1 MSKIL
6 IVTGASAGIGAATA
20 RMAPKKGYHRVV
32 VHYGRDQAGAEAVA
46 EDIRA
51 DGAKAI
57 VIGADVS
64 DMDALAEMFGEIAML
79 EPGPIDL
86 VNNAGIV
93 APKGG
98 IADLT
103 PDRVRRV
110 FEVNVFGAIEV
121 CRLAVLQ
128 MRDWGMG
135 GGIVNISSAAAR
147 LGAPGE
153 YTDYAASKGAID
165 TLTTGLA
172 DELAPEGIRVNC
184 LRPGPIE
191 TGIHAKGGQPDRLQS
206 MGAKIPLGRAGK
218 ADEIAAAALWLLS
231 DEASYMTK
239 AFLDVS
245 GGR

>member
-20 RMAPKKGYHRVV
+20 RLAPAKGYDRIV
-32 VHYGRDQAGAEAVA
+32 VHYGRDKAGAEAVA
-46 EDIRA
+46 ADVRA
-51 DGAKAI
+51 AGAQAL
-57 VIGADVS
+57 VLGADVS
-64 DMDALAEMFGEIAML
+64 DMGAIASMFEAIAAL
-79 EPGPIDL
+79 EPGAL
-86 VNNAGIV
+86 HLMNNAGIV

-103 PDRVRRV
+103 PERVSQV
-110 FEVNVFGAIEV
+110 FAVNVFGAVEV
-121 CRLAVLQ
+121 IRQSVQL
-128 MRDWGMG
+128 MRQWGLG
-135 GGIVNISSAAAR
+135 GSIVNISSAAAR

-172 DELAPEGIRVNC
+172 LELAKEGIRVNS

-191 TGIHAKGGQPDRLQS
+191 TEIHAKGGQPDRLKGMS
-206 MGAKIPLGRAGK
+206 DKIPMGRAGT
-218 ADEIAAAALWLLS
+218 AQEIAASALWLLS
-231 DEASYMTK
+231 EEASYVTN
-239 AFLDVS
+239 AFLDVT

>member
-1 MSKIL
+1 MSRIL

-20 RMAPKKGYHRVV
+20 RMGAQKGYERIV
-32 VHYGRDQAGAEAVA
+32 VHYGRDRDGAEAVA
-46 EDIRA
+46 ADIRA
-51 DGAKAI
+51 AGSEAF
-57 VIGADVS
+57 VMQADVS
-64 DMDALAEMFGEIAML
+64 DMQALAAMFAEVAKL
-79 EPGPIDL
+79 SPGPIYL

-93 APKGG
+93 APKAG

-103 PDRVRRV
+103 PERVRKV

-128 MRDWGMG
+128 MRAWGQG
-135 GGIVNISSAAAR
+135 GGIVNISSVAAR

-165 TLTTGLA
+165 SLTTGLA

-191 TGIHAKGGQPDRLQS
+191 TGIHAKGGQPDRLLT
-206 MGAKIPLGRAGK
+206 MGSKIPLGRAGT
-218 ADEIAAAALWLLS
+218 AEEIAAAALWLLS
-231 DEASYMTK
+231 DEASYVTK
-239 AFLDVS
+239 GFLDVS

>member
-1 MSKIL
+1 MSRLL

-20 RMAPKKGYHRVV
+20 RMAPEKGYHRVI
-32 VHYGRDQAGAEAVA
+32 VHYGRDRDGAEAVA
-46 EDIRA
+46 EDIRRN
-51 DGAKAI
+51 GAQA
-57 VIGADVS
+57 VVMGADVS
-64 DMDALAEMFGEIAML
+64 DMDAVAGMFGEIAMMR
-79 EPGPIDL
+79 PGPIDL

-103 PDRVRRV
+103 PERVRKV
-110 FEVNVFGAIEV
+110 FEVNVLGAVEV
-121 CRLAVLQ
+121 CRRAVMQ

-165 TLTTGLA
+165 TLTTGMAL
-172 DELAPEGIRVNC
+172 ELAAEGIRVNS

-191 TGIHAKGGQPDRLQS
+191 TGIHAKGGQPDRLKG
-206 MGAKIPLGRAGK
+206 MADKIPLGRAGT
-218 ADEIAAAALWLLS
+218 AEEIAASALWLLS
-231 DEASYMTK
+231 DEASYVTN
-239 AFLDVS
+239 AFLDVT

>member
-1 MSKIL
+1 MSKLL

-20 RMAPKKGYHRVV
+20 RMAPSKGYGRVV
-32 VHYGRDQAGAEAVA
+32 IHYGRDAAGAEAVA
-46 EDIRA
+46 TDVRA
-51 DGAKAI
+51 AGAEAI

-64 DMDALAEMFGEIAML
+64 DMDAVAAMFGRIGGL
-79 EPGPIDL
+79 EPGPVHL

-93 APKGG
+93 APKAG

-121 CRLAVLQ
+121 CRQSVRL
-128 MRDWGMG
+128 MRSWGLG
-135 GGIVNISSAAAR
+135 GRIVNISSAAAR

-153 YTDYAASKGAID
+153 YSDYAASKGAID

-172 DELAPEGIRVNC
+172 LELAKEGIRVNS

-191 TGIHAKGGQPDRLQS
+191 TEIHAKGGQPDRLKG
-206 MGAKIPLGRAGK
+206 MADKIPLGRAGQPE
-218 ADEIAAAALWLLS
+218 EIAASVLWLLS
-231 DEASYMTK
+231 DEASYVTG

>member
-1 MSKIL
+1 MSKCL

-20 RMAPKKGYHRVV
+20 RMAPAKGYTDVV
-32 VHYGRDQAGAEAVA
+32 VHYGRDRDGAEAVA
-46 EDIRA
+46 ADVRA
-51 DGAKAI
+51 AGAQAH

-64 DMDALAEMFGEIAML
+64 DMDAVTTMFAEIAGL
-79 EPGPIDL
+79 APAPLYL

-103 PDRVRRV
+103 PDRVRKV
-110 FEVNVFGAIEV
+110 FEVNVFGALEV
-121 CRLAVLQ
+121 CRRAVMQ
-128 MRDWGMG
+128 MRAWGKG

-165 TLTTGLA
+165 TLTTGMA
-172 DELAPEGIRVNC
+172 MELAPEGIRVNA

-191 TGIHAKGGQPDRLQS
+191 TEIHAKGGQPDRLKGMS
-206 MGAKIPLGRAGK
+206 DKIPLGRAGTPE
-218 ADEIAAAALWLLS
+218 EIAAGALWLLS
-231 DEASYMTK
+231 EEASYVTNG
-239 AFLDVS
+239 FLDVS